1 MTITQLR
8 YFLVICKYGKIS
20 VASEQLHVSGP
31 TLSVSIK
38 QLEAELELSLFVRSK
53 NQMLLTPD
61 GERLREKSADLVER
75 FDRLKEDMRQT
86 TREQLLIQIG
96 APSTLAEHLFR
107 RVILDFTSR
116 YKTAL
121 FEIPSLSSKEAAE
134 QVADGRLELAIC
146 DQLAVNSKQLDFFP
160 LVDCTLEGY
169 VRNDHPLAGARD
181 VTAEMLRDEE
191 LLLINRRAIFFDKLM
206 QWFKESEVKPELAAL
221 FIYSHKEIMD
231 VTVSMVERN
240 NGVVFLMAPLF
251 TDNLPDTITNFT
263 LSPPL
268 IFKTGIVRRR
278 GAQLSRGAKLFWDFC
293 RKYQFE

>member
-1 MTITQLR
+1 MSNLHLQFADILFTIAVSF
-8 YFLVICKYGKIS
+8 YNAPYGKIS

-107 RVILDFTSR
+107 RVISDFTSR

-121 FEIPSLSSKEAAE
+121 FEIPSLCSKEAAE

-146 DQLAVNSKQLDFFP
+146 DQLAVNSKQLDFSRWLTARWRAMSAKTIRWP
-160 LVDCTLEGY
+160 
-169 VRNDHPLAGARD
+169 VRG
-181 VTAEMLRDEE
+181 M
-191 LLLINRRAIFFDKLM
+191 
-206 QWFKESEVKPELAAL
+206 
-221 FIYSHKEIMD
+221 
-231 VTVSMVERN
+231 
-240 NGVVFLMAPLF
+240 
-251 TDNLPDTITNFT
+251 
-263 LSPPL
+263 
-268 IFKTGIVRRR
+268 
-278 GAQLSRGAKLFWDFC
+278 
-293 RKYQFE
+293 